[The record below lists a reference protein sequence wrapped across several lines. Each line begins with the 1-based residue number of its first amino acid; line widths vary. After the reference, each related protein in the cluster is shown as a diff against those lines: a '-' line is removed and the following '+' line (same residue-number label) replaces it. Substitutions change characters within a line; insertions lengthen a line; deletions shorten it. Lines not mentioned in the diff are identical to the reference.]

1 MRDFLN
7 GLDNLHEYMRFSY
20 PKLKPPSFFV
30 EKETADGITLHYR
43 SKRKGYMSYVKGQL
57 RQVGKVFYNLDVDVR
72 LISEAIESD
81 LTHVVFDLRF
91 KNAQY
96 KQLNSSVS
104 MGNQNKAASN
114 KPSSFNLPVKSDV
127 FFELFPF
134 HIVFNRSMNVVSIGS
149 GLAQAIKNVEGE
161 NMRDLFNLN
170 RPLIPLLWD
179 NVTHF
184 FNDEFCK
191 AGALNYSN
199 IGLIF

>member
-30 EKETADGITLHYR
+30 EKESTEGLTLHYR

-57 RQVGKVFYNLDVDVR
+57 RQVGKVFYNLDVEVK

-81 LTHVVFDLRF
+81 LTHVVFDLKF
-91 KNAQY
+91 KNTQY
-96 KQLNSSVS
+96 KQLNSTLSL
-104 MGNQNKAASN
+104 GNQAKSTSAR
-114 KPSSFNLPVKSDV
+114 PSTFNLPVRSDV

-134 HIVFNRSMNVVSIGS
+134 HVVFNRSMNVVSIGT
-149 GLAQAIKNVEGE
+149 GLAQALKNVEGE

-179 NVTHF
+179 NVKILFVYLNVKRFICVF
-184 FNDEFCK
+184 FF
-191 AGALNYSN
+191 
-199 IGLIF
+199 F